1 MIIIDNIDVIY
12 NTFVYFGEH
21 YIPDL
26 PNNDV
31 IWASLYNE
39 WLGNQGAK
47 ILKANLDV
55 QRNSLDFNPMYDKL
69 VFEND
74 EDATAF
80 LLKWS

>member
-1 MIIIDNIDVIY
+1 MY
-12 NTFVYFGEH
+12 NTFVHFRKH
-21 YIPDL
+21 YISSL
-26 PNNDV
+26 PNDDAV
-31 IWASLYNE
+31 WSSAYSV
-39 WLGNQGAK
+39 WLGSQGAK

>member
-1 MIIIDNIDVIY
+1 MIIINNIEVAY
-12 NTFVYFGEH
+12 NTFVHFREH
-21 YIPDL
+21 YISIL
-26 PNNDV
+26 PNNDAT
-31 IWASLYNE
+31 WASLYNE
-39 WLGNQGAK
+39 WLGSQGAK